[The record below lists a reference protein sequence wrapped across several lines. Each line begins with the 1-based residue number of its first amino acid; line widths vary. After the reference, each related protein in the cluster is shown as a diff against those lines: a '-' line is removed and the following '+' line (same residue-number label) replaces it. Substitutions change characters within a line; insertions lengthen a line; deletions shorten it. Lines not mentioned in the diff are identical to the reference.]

1 MITKEMVEYYLD
13 DDYDKWIANFIK
25 DVCND
30 PHDIYIIKKEIQ
42 DAWDQ
47 RSEVN

>member
-13 DDYDKWIANFIK
+13 DDYDRWIANFLT